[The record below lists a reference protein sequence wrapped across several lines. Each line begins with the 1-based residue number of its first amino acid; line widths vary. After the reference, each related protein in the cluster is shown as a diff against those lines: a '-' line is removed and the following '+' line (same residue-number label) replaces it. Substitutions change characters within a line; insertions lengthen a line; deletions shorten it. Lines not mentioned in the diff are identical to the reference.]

1 MDTVTAVR
9 NRILELC
16 GERGISINKLATLSA
31 LPPSSI
37 KNILY
42 GKSQNPK
49 LITIKMIC
57 DGLDI
62 TLGEFFSTPEFDSLE
77 QELK

>member
-9 NRILELC
+9 NRILALC
-16 GERGISINKLATLSA
+16 GEREITINKLATISA
-31 LPPSSI
+31 LPPSNI

-57 DGLDI
+57 DGLGI
-62 TLGEFFSTPEFDSLE
+62 TLGEFFSTPEFDELE
-77 QELK
+77 QEIK

>member
-1 MDTVTAVR
+1 MDTISAVR
-9 NRILELC
+9 NRILQLC
-16 GERGISINKLATLSA
+16 GERNISINKLANISA
-31 LPPSSI
+31 LPPSSV

-49 LITIKMIC
+49 LLTIKMIC

-62 TLGEFFSTPEFDSLE
+62 TLAEFFDTDEFNHLE
-77 QELK
+77 QEIK

>member
-1 MDTVTAVR
+1 MDTIAAVR
-9 NRILELC
+9 NRILQLC
-16 GERGISINKLATLSA
+16 GEREISINKLATISA

-62 TLGEFFSTPEFDSLE
+62 TLGEFFSVPVFDELD
-77 QELK
+77 QEIK

>member
-9 NRILELC
+9 NRILTLC
-16 GERGISINKLATLSA
+16 EERGISINKLSTISA

-49 LITIKMIC
+49 LLTIKMIC
-57 DGLDI
+57 DGLGI
-62 TLGEFFSTPEFDSLE
+62 TLGEFFSTKEFDVLD
-77 QELK
+77 QEIK

>member
-1 MDTVTAVR
+1 MDTIAVVR
-9 NRILELC
+9 SRILQLC
-16 GERGISINKLATLSA
+16 GEREISINKLATICA

-57 DGLDI
+57 DGLGI
-62 TLGEFFSTPEFDSLE
+62 TLGEFFSTLDFDNLD
-77 QELK
+77 QEIK

>member
-1 MDTVTAVR
+1 MDTIAAVR
-9 NRILELC
+9 NRILQLC
-16 GERGISINKLATLSA
+16 GEREISINKLATISA

-57 DGLDI
+57 DGLGI
-62 TLGEFFSTPEFDSLE
+62 TLGEFFNTSEFDSLD

>member
-1 MDTVTAVR
+1 MNTVVAVR

-16 GERGISINKLATLSA
+16 GERNISINKLANICG
-31 LPPSSI
+31 LPPSSV

-49 LITIKMIC
+49 ILTVKMIC
-57 DGLDI
+57 DGLGI
-62 TLGEFFSTPEFDSLE
+62 TLAQFFDTDEF
-77 QELK
+77 

>member
-1 MDTVTAVR
+1 MDTIAAVR
-9 NRILELC
+9 TRILQLC
-16 GERGISINKLATLSA
+16 GEHEIGINKLATISA

-57 DGLDI
+57 DGLGI
-62 TLGEFFSTPEFDSLE
+62 TLGEFFSTTEFNELD
-77 QELK
+77 QEIK

>member
-1 MDTVTAVR
+1 MNTVTAVR
-9 NRILELC
+9 NRILQLC
-16 GERGISINKLATLSA
+16 GERNISINRLANISA
-31 LPPSSI
+31 LPPSSV
-37 KNILY
+37 KNIIY

-62 TLGEFFSTPEFDSLE
+62 TLAEFFNTDEFNSLE
-77 QELK
+77 QEIK

>member
-1 MDTVTAVR
+1 MNTLDAVK
-9 NRILELC
+9 NRILQLC
-16 GERGISINKLATLSA
+16 GERDISINKLATISA

-49 LITIKMIC
+49 LLTIKMIC
-57 DGLDI
+57 DGLGI
-62 TLGEFFSTPEFDSLE
+62 TLGEFFSTPVFDALE
-77 QELK
+77 QEIE

>member
-16 GERGISINKLATLSA
+16 GERNISINKLANISA
-31 LPPSSI
+31 LPPSSV

-49 LITIKMIC
+49 LLTIKMIC

-62 TLGEFFSTPEFDSLE
+62 TLGEFFATPEFDSLE
-77 QELK
+77 QEIK

>member
-1 MDTVTAVR
+1 MDTIAVVR
-9 NRILELC
+9 NRILQLC
-16 GERGISINKLATLSA
+16 GEHNVNINKLATISA

-57 DGLDI
+57 DGLGI
-62 TLGEFFSTPEFDSLE
+62 TLGEFFSTPDFDALE
-77 QELK
+77 QEVK